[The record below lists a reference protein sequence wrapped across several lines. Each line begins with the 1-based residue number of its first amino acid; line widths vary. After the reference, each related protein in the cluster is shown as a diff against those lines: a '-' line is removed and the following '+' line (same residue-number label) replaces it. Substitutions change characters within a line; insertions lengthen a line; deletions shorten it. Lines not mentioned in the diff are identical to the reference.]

1 MYKNYDKTIKDM
13 YSKINTPNYDPT
25 QDVLSRIRSASP
37 SKVVLKRIL
46 IISIIFCLSLIAL
59 GAAELVGWQT
69 FNIFGEK
76 TGEGSPILPAI
87 TIPPGYE
94 NENYTPIK
102 RITPEPEDP
111 EIVEYYMNF
120 MEETL
125 EDEVRVCIRNENGGG
140 GGCSNSGFSTKDFP
154 RIQYVL
160 DANKTPLKVPSY
172 IPEGYKFFKGSID
185 FYVDYANQ
193 PEVIYEKNEDNRTYW
208 IYKLQKG
215 YEEKV
220 LSISLIFKNQ
230 NGDELSYAVQL
241 LVCSADSYEHYA
253 SESASVESISVSGFD
268 EGIWIQDKARDI
280 FPNQLILFKE
290 ISPINAIDLY
300 NLSFRQMLAS
310 NEDLPEDFM
319 MEDIQYIST
328 FYRLDASSLDEDELI
343 KIAESIN

>member
-1 MYKNYDKTIKDM
+1 MNKNYDKTIKNM

-25 QDVLSRIRSASP
+25 QDVLIQIRSVSP
-37 SKVVLKRIL
+37 KKIVLKRIL

-94 NENYTPIK
+94 SDGYTPIK

-111 EIVEYYMNF
+111 KIVEYYMNF

-140 GGCSNSGFSTKDFP
+140 GGCSNSGFSTEDFP
-154 RIQYVL
+154 RIQCVL
-160 DANKTPLKVPSY
+160 DANKSPLKVPSY
-172 IPEGYKFFKGSID
+172 IPEGYTFFKGSID
-185 FYVDYANQ
+185 YYVNDSNL
-193 PEVIYEKNEDNRTYW
+193 PEVIYEKSEDNRTYW

-230 NGDELSYAVQL
+230 NGDELSYSAQL
-241 LVCSADSYEHYA
+241 LACSADGYEHCA
-253 SESASVESISVSGFD
+253 SESASVEPVSASGFD
-268 EGIWIQDKARDI
+268 AGIWIQDKANDI
-280 FPNQLILFKE
+280 VLNQLILFKE
-290 ISPINAIDLY
+290 ISPINAIDLF
-300 NLSFRQMLAS
+300 NFSFRKMLDS

-328 FYRLDASSLDEDELI
+328 FYRIDANALDENELI